1 MSETGPSFAQR
12 RAAVRLASL
21 LARASVVA
29 VAAAALVDAAVP
41 SLAAWQADRATRLG
55 VGTSALVLWSVAAV
69 LFLFWVHRAVSNA
82 RRLGGTL
89 RWGPGTAVVAYV
101 VPVVS
106 LVLPY
111 YVMKA
116 LHTAS
121 DPSALDDVPV
131 FRERADPGYR
141 EGARELVAPPRWD
154 LAAPILAWWVLFDAV
169 TLSNRFAGAGV
180 VSTWWVACPLACGR
194 LAAGVLCVLVVRSI
208 DARQRERCRR
218 LEAAPGPLVRTLE
231 RSERA
236 D

>member
-1 MSETGPSFAQR
+1 MSGTAPSFAPR
-12 RAAVRLASL
+12 RAAVHLASL

-41 SLAAWQADRATRLG
+41 SLATWQACRATRLG
-55 VGTSALVLWSVAAV
+55 VGICAMVLWCVAAV

-82 RRLGGTL
+82 HRMGGTL
-89 RWGPGTAVVAYV
+89 RWGPGTAVIAYV
-101 VPVVS
+101 VPLVS

-116 LHTAS
+116 LHRAS
-121 DPSALDDVPV
+121 DPSSLHDVPV
-131 FRERADPGYR
+131 FRDRAEVGYGYR

-154 LAAPILAWWVLFDAV
+154 LAAPILAWWVIFDAI
-169 TLSNRFAGAGV
+169 TLSNHFAAAGE

-218 LEAAPGPLVRTLE
+218 LEATPGPAV
-231 RSERA
+231 A
-236 D
+236 P